1 MTHLAIDQLVA
12 LREPGLEPG
21 LSAAREH
28 LASCP
33 ICQAEAARID
43 QRSARLK
50 SLPSLRPARD
60 QWPIIQRKLAAE
72 RRRRRIRWVAIA
84 GLTAA
89 ASIAAVVTVRS
100 RDRHQGAAQL
110 AIDSIM
116 TRSSQLEQ
124 LIQSYNPDRRVTDGL
139 TAGVAGQ
146 LEDRI
151 AQVDQQLQTAQLR
164 ENRQSEAEM
173 LRLWRQRVG
182 LLDALVDVHLTRASQ
197 VGF

>member
-1 MTHLAIDQLVA
+1 MTHLPVDQLVA

-21 LSAAREH
+21 LSAARAH
-28 LASCP
+28 LAACP
-33 ICQAEAARID
+33 ICQAEASRLD
-43 QRSARLK
+43 QRAARLK
-50 SLPSLRPARD
+50 ALPSLRPARD
-60 QWPIIQRKLAAE
+60 QWPILQQKLAAE
-72 RRRRRIRWVAIA
+72 RRRRRLRWTVMA
-84 GLTAA
+84 GLAAA
-89 ASIAAVVTVRS
+89 ASVSAVVVVRV

-110 AIDSIM
+110 AIDSVM

-124 LIQSYNPDRRVTDGL
+124 LIQSYNPDARVTDGV

-151 AQVDQQLQTAQLR
+151 AQVDQQLQIAQLR
-164 ENRQSEAEM
+164 ENRRSEAEM

>member
-1 MTHLAIDQLVA
+1 MTHLAVDQLVA

-28 LASCP
+28 LAGCQL
-33 ICQAEAARID
+33 CQAEAARLD

-50 SLPSLRPARD
+50 ALPSLRPARD
-60 QWPIIQRKLAAE
+60 QWPILQRKLAAE
-72 RRRRRIRWVAIA
+72 RRRRRLRWVAIA
-84 GLTAA
+84 GVAAA
-89 ASIAAVVTVRS
+89 ASIAAVVTVRI

-110 AIDSIM
+110 AIDSVM
-116 TRSSQLEQ
+116 TRSRQLEQ
-124 LIQSYNPDRRVTDGL
+124 LIQAYNPDRRVTDGV

-151 AQVDQQLQTAQLR
+151 AQVDQQLQMAQLE
-164 ENRQSEAEM
+164 ENRKSEAEM